1 MLPVGDAWHDERVR
15 PEDEIPHGLRVAA
28 AFGWRLLVLLA
39 VAWVAL
45 QLLVAVEFVAVALFV
60 ALIIAALVGPLV
72 NVLHNVM
79 PRGPAVALGLVA
91 VVAVIIGVFVFIGT
105 QVAGQAEG
113 LAIQFR
119 QGIDEILRWLET
131 GPLHLTS
138 EAVTEYVNAIRTW
151 ITEHQSDLAT
161 TAIGASGTI
170 AEFFTGF
177 ALAIFASV
185 FFLLGGR
192 EIWSWLVGLFP
203 QRQRG
208 RIDGVGQVAWNTFAG
223 YTRGIVVVAFVNAV
237 LVLIGLLVLRVP
249 LAFPLAL
256 LVFLFSFIP
265 LIGAPI
271 ATAIAAVVA
280 LAARGPLI
288 ALAVI
293 VLIVLI
299 GQFEGHV
306 LQPLVMSKAVNLHPL
321 AVGVAVA
328 CGTVLAGIVG
338 AVIAVPVVAVLY
350 SSIRFWV
357 NTGSRSGFSPPPSDP
372 TGTGAALP

>member
-1 MLPVGDAWHDERVR
+1 VLVPEGTWHDERVR
-15 PEDEIPHGLRVAA
+15 PDDEIPHGMRVAA
-28 AFGWRLLVLLA
+28 AFSWRLLVLLLVGYVGLQIVIA
-39 VAWVAL
+39 VE
-45 QLLVAVEFVAVALFV
+45 LVAVAIFV
-60 ALIIAALVGPLV
+60 ALIISALVAPLV
-72 NVLHNVM
+72 NILHNVM
-79 PRGPAVALGLVA
+79 PRGLAVAVGLVT
-91 VVAVIIGVFVFIGT
+91 VVAAIVGVFVFIGA
-105 QVAGQAEG
+105 QVAGQWEG
-113 LAIQFR
+113 LVEQFR
-119 QGIDEILRWLET
+119 VGTDEILRWLEN
-131 GPLHLTS
+131 GPLHLTTDAIS
-138 EAVTEYVNAIRTW
+138 EYVNAVRTW
-151 ITEHQSDLAT
+151 ITEHQSDLAS
-161 TAIGASGTI
+161 TAIGASGTLV
-170 AEFFTGF
+170 EFFTGF
-177 ALAIFASV
+177 ALAVFASV

-192 EIWSWLVGLFP
+192 EIWTWMVGLFP

-208 RIDGVGQVAWNTFAG
+208 RIDGVGQVAWGSFAG
-223 YTRGIVVVAFVNAV
+223 YTRGIVIVAFVNAV
-237 LVLIGLLVLRVP
+237 LVLFGLLVLSVP

-293 VLIVLI
+293 VLIVLV

-321 AVGVAVA
+321 AVGLAVA
-328 CGTVLAGIVG
+328 SGTVLAGIVG
-338 AVIAVPVVAVLY
+338 AVIAVPLVAVLY

-357 NTGSRSGFSPPPSDP
+357 NTGSRSGFTPPPADP

>member
-1 MLPVGDAWHDERVR
+1 MLLVGDAWHDERVR

-28 AFGWRLLVLLA
+28 AFGWRLLVLVA

-45 QLLVAVEFVAVALFV
+45 QVLVAVEFVAVALFV

-208 RIDGVGQVAWNTFAG
+208 RIDGVGQVAWGTFAG

>member
-1 MLPVGDAWHDERVR
+1 MTTWHDEQMR
-15 PEDEIPHGLRVAA
+15 PDDEIPHGMRVAA

-39 VAWVAL
+39 VAYVAVRVV
-45 QLLVAVEFVAVALFV
+45 VAVELVAVALFV
-60 ALIIAALVGPLV
+60 GLIISALVGPLV
-72 NVLHNVM
+72 NVLNLAV
-79 PRGPAVALGLVA
+79 PRGLAVAVGLIA
-91 VVAVIIGVFVFIGT
+91 VVAGIVGVFVFIGS
-105 QVAGQAEG
+105 QVAGQWEG
-113 LAIQFR
+113 LSQEFR
-119 QGIDEILRWLET
+119 EGIDQILQWLED

-138 EAVTEYVNAIRTW
+138 DAISEYIDAARTW
-151 ITEHQSDLAT
+151 IADNQSDLANR
-161 TAIGASGTI
+161 AVDASGTLV
-170 AEFFTGF
+170 EVFTGF
-177 ALAIFASV
+177 ALAVFASV

-192 EIWSWLVGLFP
+192 QIWEWIVGLFP
-203 QRQRG
+203 MRQRG
-208 RIDGVGQVAWNTFAG
+208 RIDGVGQVAWGSFAG
-223 YTRGIVVVAFVNAV
+223 YTRGIVIVASVNAV
-237 LVLIGLLVLRVP
+237 LVLIGLLVLSVP

-288 ALAVI
+288 AVAVI

-306 LQPLVMSKAVNLHPL
+306 LQPLVMSKAVHLHPL
-321 AVGVAVA
+321 AVGLAVA

-338 AVIAVPVVAVLY
+338 AVVAVPLVAVLY

-357 NTGSRSGFSPPPSDP
+357 NTGSRAGFSPPPADP

>member
-1 MLPVGDAWHDERVR
+1 M
-15 PEDEIPHGLRVAA
+15 RVAA

-39 VAWVAL
+39 VAAVIVRA
-45 QLLVAVEFVAVALFV
+45 VIAVEFVAIAVFV
-60 ALIIAALVGPLV
+60 ALIITALVGPLV
-72 NVLHNVM
+72 GILHRAM
-79 PRGPAVALGLVA
+79 PRGLAVALGLIA
-91 VVAVIIGVFVFIGT
+91 VVLVLVGVFTFIGT
-105 QVAGQAEG
+105 QVASQWNG
-113 LAIQFR
+113 LAVQFR
-119 QGIDEILRWLET
+119 DGLTQIQVWLEN
-131 GPLHLTS
+131 GPLHLT
-138 EAVTEYVNAIRTW
+138 TDAIAEWITAARSW
-151 ITEHQSDLAT
+151 ITEHQGDLAS

-170 AEFFTGF
+170 AEFLTGF
-177 ALAIFASV
+177 ALAVFTSV

-192 EIWSWLVGLFP
+192 QIWEWMVNLFP
-203 QRQRG
+203 GRQRG
-208 RIDGVGQVAWNTFAG
+208 RIDGVGQVAWSSFAG
-223 YTRGIVVVAFVNAV
+223 YTRGIVIVAFVNAV
-237 LVLIGLLVLRVP
+237 LVLIGLLLLRVP

-265 LIGAPI
+265 LIGAPL

-280 LAARGPLI
+280 LAARGPWI

-321 AVGVAVA
+321 AVGLSVA

-338 AVIAVPVVAVLY
+338 AVIAVPLVAVAY
-350 SSIRFWV
+350 SSIRFWA
-357 NTGSRSGFSPPPSDP
+357 NTSSRSGFNPPPPTDP

>member
-1 MLPVGDAWHDERVR
+1 MR
-15 PEDEIPHGLRVAA
+15 PDDEIPHGMRVAA

-39 VAWVAL
+39 VAFVFVRAVVAI
-45 QLLVAVEFVAVALFV
+45 EFVAIAVFV
-60 ALIIAALVGPLV
+60 ALIITALVGPLV

-79 PRGPAVALGLVA
+79 PRGLAVALGLA
-91 VVAVIIGVFVFIGT
+91 TVVLLIFGVFAFIGT
-105 QVAGQAEG
+105 QVASQWNG
-113 LAIQFR
+113 LSLQFR
-119 QGIDEILRWLET
+119 NGLIEIQLWLEN
-131 GPLHLTS
+131 GPLHLT
-138 EAVTEYVNAIRTW
+138 TDAIAEW
-151 ITEHQSDLAT
+151 ITAARAWITDHSSDLAS

-177 ALAIFASV
+177 ALAVFASV

-192 EIWSWLVGLFP
+192 EIWQWLVDLFP
-203 QRQRG
+203 NRQRG
-208 RIDGVGQVAWNTFAG
+208 RIDGVGQVAWTSFAG
-223 YTRGIVVVAFVNAV
+223 YTRGIVIVAFVNAV

-265 LIGAPI
+265 LIGAPL

-280 LAARGPLI
+280 LAARGPWI

-321 AVGVAVA
+321 VVGLSVA
-328 CGTVLAGIVG
+328 CGTVLAGIIG
-338 AVIAVPVVAVLY
+338 AVIAVPLVAVAY

-357 NTGSRSGFSPPPSDP
+357 NTGSRSGFNPPPPSDP

>member
-1 MLPVGDAWHDERVR
+1 M
-15 PEDEIPHGLRVAA
+15 RVAA
-28 AFGWRLLVLLA
+28 AFGWRLLVLVA
-39 VAWVAL
+39 VGYIAVR
-45 QLLVAVEFVAVALFV
+45 VIIAVEFVAVALFV

-72 NVLHNVM
+72 NILHNGI
-79 PRGPAVALGLVA
+79 PRGAAVAFGLVI
-91 VVAVIIGVFVFIGT
+91 VVAAILGIFVFIGT
-105 QVAGQAEG
+105 QVASQWEG
-113 LAIQFR
+113 LSIQFR
-119 QGIDEILRWLET
+119 QGIDEILVWLEQ
-131 GPLHLTS
+131 GPLHLTTDAIS
-138 EAVTEYVNAIRTW
+138 QYVDAGRTW

-170 AEFFTGF
+170 VEFFTGF

-192 EIWSWLVGLFP
+192 EIWSWMVGLFP

-208 RIDGVGQVAWNTFAG
+208 RIDGVGQVAWGSFAG

-280 LAARGPLI
+280 LAARGPWI

-293 VLIVLI
+293 ALIVI
-299 GQFEGHV
+299 VGQFEGHV
-306 LQPLVMSKAVNLHPL
+306 LQPLVMSKAVHLHPL
-321 AVGVAVA
+321 VVGIAVA
-328 CGTVLAGIVG
+328 AGTVLAGIVG
-338 AVIAVPVVAVLY
+338 AVIAVPLVAVAY

-357 NTGSRSGFSPPPSDP
+357 NTGSRAQFSPPPPADP
-372 TGTGAALP
+372 TGTGAALL

>member
-1 MLPVGDAWHDERVR
+1 MR
-15 PEDEIPHGLRVAA
+15 PDDEIPHGMQVAA

-39 VAWVAL
+39 VAYVVVTAVSAL
-45 QLLVAVEFVAVALFV
+45 GFVAVALFV
-60 ALIIAALVGPLV
+60 ALIISALVGPIV
-72 NVLHNVM
+72 NALHGYM
-79 PRGPAVALGLVA
+79 PRGLAVGLGLVA
-91 VVAVIIGVFVFIGT
+91 VVAAIVGVFVFIGS
-105 QVAGQAEG
+105 QVANQWQG
-113 LAIQFR
+113 LAEQFR
-119 QGIDEILRWLET
+119 SGLVDIQLWLEN

-138 EAVTEYVNAIRTW
+138 DAIGSWLSSIRAW
-151 ITEHQSDLAT
+151 ISEHQGDLAS
-161 TAIGASGTI
+161 TALGASGTI

-185 FFLLGGR
+185 FFLLQGR
-192 EIWSWLVGLFP
+192 QIWTWLVGLFP

-208 RIDGVGQVAWNTFAG
+208 RIDGVGQVAWGSFAG
-223 YTRGIVVVAFVNAV
+223 YTRGTVIVAVVNAV
-237 LVLIGLLVLRVP
+237 MVTIGLLLLSVP
-249 LAFPLAL
+249 LAFPLGL

-280 LAARGPLI
+280 LAARGPWI

-293 VLIVLI
+293 GIIVLV

-306 LQPLVMSKAVNLHPL
+306 LQPIVMSKQVNLHPL
-321 AVGVAVA
+321 VVGLSVAA
-328 CGTVLAGIVG
+328 GTVLAGIIG
-338 AVIAVPVVAVLY
+338 AVVAVPLVAVAY

-357 NTGSRSGFSPPPSDP
+357 NTGSRATFNPPPPTDP

>member
-1 MLPVGDAWHDERVR
+1 M
-15 PEDEIPHGLRVAA
+15 RVAA

-39 VAWVAL
+39 VGYVAL
-45 QLLVAVEFVAVALFV
+45 QVVIAVEFVAVALFV
-60 ALIIAALVGPLV
+60 AMIIAALVAPLV
-72 NVLHNVM
+72 NILHNVL
-79 PRGPAVALGLVA
+79 PRGLAVAVGLVV
-91 VVAVIIGVFVFIGT
+91 VVAAIVGVFVFIGT
-105 QVAGQAEG
+105 QVAEQWEG
-113 LAIQFR
+113 LTIQFR
-119 QGIDEILRWLET
+119 QGIDEILVWLEN
-131 GPLHLTS
+131 GPLHLTTD
-138 EAVTEYVNAIRTW
+138 AITEYVNAARTW
-151 ITEHQSDLAT
+151 ITEHQSDLAS

-170 AEFFTGF
+170 VEGFTGF

-192 EIWSWLVGLFP
+192 EIWAWMVGLFP
-203 QRQRG
+203 VRQRG
-208 RIDGVGQVAWNTFAG
+208 RIDGVGQVAWGSFAG
-223 YTRGIVVVAFVNAV
+223 YTRGIVIVAFVNAV
-237 LVLIGLLVLRVP
+237 LVLFGLLILSVP

-293 VLIVLI
+293 VLIVLV

-328 CGTVLAGIVG
+328 AGTVTAGIVG
-338 AVIAVPVVAVLY
+338 AVIAVPLVAVLY
-350 SSIRFWV
+350 SSIRFWA
-357 NTGSRSGFSPPPSDP
+357 NTGSRSGFTPPPADP

>member
-1 MLPVGDAWHDERVR
+1 MR
-15 PEDEIPHGLRVAA
+15 PDDEIPHGMRVAA

-39 VAWVAL
+39 VAYVA
-45 QLLVAVEFVAVALFV
+45 VRMVIAVEFVAVALFV

-72 NVLHNVM
+72 NVLHNVV
-79 PRGPAVALGLVA
+79 PRGVAVALGLVL
-91 VVAVIIGVFVFIGT
+91 VVAAILGVFVFIGT
-105 QVAGQAEG
+105 QVASQWEG
-113 LAIQFR
+113 LSLQFR
-119 QGIDEILRWLET
+119 EGLDEILRWLEQ

-138 EAVTEYVNAIRTW
+138 DAITGWVDAARTW
-151 ITEHQSDLAT
+151 ITEHQSDLAS
-161 TAIGASGTI
+161 TAIGYSGTI
-170 AEFFTGF
+170 VEFFTGF
-177 ALAIFASV
+177 ALAIFAAV

-192 EIWSWLVGLFP
+192 EIWTWLVGLFP

-208 RIDGVGQVAWNTFAG
+208 RIDGVGQVAWGSFAG
-223 YTRGIVVVAFVNAV
+223 YTRGIVIVALVNAV
-237 LVLIGLLVLRVP
+237 LVLIGLLVLQVP

-280 LAARGPLI
+280 LAARGPWI

-293 VLIVLI
+293 ALIVII

-306 LQPLVMSKAVNLHPL
+306 LQPLVMSKAVHLHPL

-338 AVIAVPVVAVLY
+338 AVIAVPLVAVLY

-357 NTGSRSGFSPPPSDP
+357 NTGSRAQFSPPPPSDP

>member
-1 MLPVGDAWHDERVR
+1 MR
-15 PEDEIPHGLRVAA
+15 PDDEIPHGLQVAA

-39 VAWVAL
+39 VAYVAIRS
-45 QLLVAVEFVAVALFV
+45 VIAIEFVAVAIFV
-60 ALIIAALVGPLV
+60 ALIISALVGPLV
-72 NVLHNVM
+72 NVLQRFM
-79 PRGPAVALGLVA
+79 PRGAAVTLGLIA
-91 VVAVIIGVFVFIGT
+91 VVSIILGVFTFIGT
-105 QVAGQAEG
+105 QVAGQVQG
-113 LAIQFR
+113 LSIQFR
-119 QGIDEILRWLET
+119 QGIDEILQWMQT

-138 EAVTEYVNAIRTW
+138 DAITEYVNAARTW

-170 AEFFTGF
+170 VEFFTGF

-185 FFLLGGR
+185 FFLVGGR
-192 EIWSWLVGLFP
+192 EIWEWMVGLFP

-208 RIDGVGQVAWNTFAG
+208 RIDGVGQVAWGSFAG
-223 YTRGIVVVAFVNAV
+223 YTRGIVIVAFVNAV
-237 LVLIGLLVLRVP
+237 LVLIGLLIFRVP

-288 ALAVI
+288 ALGVI
-293 VLIVLI
+293 VLIVLV

-306 LQPLVMSKAVNLHPL
+306 LQPLVMSKAVHLHPL

-338 AVIAVPVVAVLY
+338 AVIAVPLVAVLY

-357 NTGSRSGFSPPPSDP
+357 NTGSKAGFSPPPSDP

>member
-1 MLPVGDAWHDERVR
+1 MLARRYAWHDERVR

-28 AFGWRLLVLLA
+28 AFGWRLLVLVA

-45 QLLVAVEFVAVALFV
+45 QVLVAVEFVAVALFV

-177 ALAIFASV
+177 ALAVFASV

-208 RIDGVGQVAWNTFAG
+208 RIDGVGQVAWTTFAG

>member
-1 MLPVGDAWHDERVR
+1 M
-15 PEDEIPHGLRVAA
+15 RVAA

-39 VAWVAL
+39 VAYVAL
-45 QLLVAVEFVAVALFV
+45 RIVIAVEFVFVALFV

-72 NVLHNVM
+72 NVLHNVV
-79 PRGPAVALGLVA
+79 PRGVATALGLVI
-91 VVAVIIGVFVFIGT
+91 VVAAILGIFVFIGT
-105 QVAGQAEG
+105 QVASQWQGLSLQFREG
-113 LAIQFR
+113 L
-119 QGIDEILRWLET
+119 DEIVRWLEQ
-131 GPLHLTS
+131 GPLHLTTD
-138 EAVTEYVNAIRTW
+138 AITEWANTARAW
-151 ITEHQSDLAT
+151 ITQHQSDLAT

-192 EIWSWLVGLFP
+192 EIWTWLVGMFP

-208 RIDGVGQVAWNTFAG
+208 RIDGVGQVAWGSFAG

-280 LAARGPLI
+280 LAARGPWI

-293 VLIVLI
+293 ALIVI
-299 GQFEGHV
+299 VGQFEGHV
-306 LQPLVMSKAVNLHPL
+306 LQPLVMSKAVHLHPL
-321 AVGVAVA
+321 AVGISVAA
-328 CGTVLAGIVG
+328 GTVLAGIVG
-338 AVIAVPVVAVLY
+338 AVIAVPLVAVLY
-350 SSIRFWV
+350 SSIRFWA
-357 NTGSRSGFSPPPSDP
+357 NTGSRAQFSPPPPSDP

>member
-1 MLPVGDAWHDERVR
+1 MR
-15 PEDEIPHGLRVAA
+15 PDDEIPHGMRVAA

-39 VAWVAL
+39 VAYVA
-45 QLLVAVEFVAVALFV
+45 VRMVIAVEFVAVALFV

-72 NVLHNVM
+72 NVLHNIL
-79 PRGPAVALGLVA
+79 PRGIAVALGLVI
-91 VVAVIIGVFVFIGT
+91 VVLAIIGVFVFIGT
-105 QVAGQAEG
+105 QVASEWQG
-113 LAIQFR
+113 LAVQFR
-119 QGIDEILRWLET
+119 VGLDEILRWMEQ

-138 EAVTEYVNAIRTW
+138 DAITQWVNAARTW
-151 ITEHQSDLAT
+151 ITEHQSDLAS

-170 AEFFTGF
+170 VEFFTGF

-192 EIWSWLVGLFP
+192 EIWTWLVGLFP

-208 RIDGVGQVAWNTFAG
+208 RIDGVGQVAWGSFAG

-271 ATAIAAVVA
+271 ATAIAAIVA
-280 LAARGPLI
+280 LAARGPWI

-293 VLIVLI
+293 VLIVI
-299 GQFEGHV
+299 VGQFEGHV
-306 LQPLVMSKAVNLHPL
+306 LQPLVMSKAVHLHPL
-321 AVGVAVA
+321 VVGISVA
-328 CGTVLAGIVG
+328 CGTVVAGIVG
-338 AVIAVPVVAVLY
+338 AVIAVPLVAVLY
-350 SSIRFWV
+350 SSIRFWA
-357 NTGSRSGFSPPPSDP
+357 NTGSRAQFTPPPPTDP

>member
-1 MLPVGDAWHDERVR
+1 M
-15 PEDEIPHGLRVAA
+15 RVAA
-28 AFGWRLLVLLA
+28 AFSWRLLVLLA
-39 VAWVAL
+39 VAYVAL
-45 QLLVAVEFVAVALFV
+45 QVVVALELVAVALFV
-60 ALIIAALVGPLV
+60 GLIIAALVGPLV
-72 NVLHNVM
+72 NILHVAVA
-79 PRGPAVALGLVA
+79 RGPAVAVGLVA
-91 VVAVIIGVFVFIGT
+91 VVAGIVGVFVFIGT
-105 QVAGQAEG
+105 QIAGQWNG
-113 LAIQFR
+113 LSVQFR
-119 QGIDEILRWLET
+119 DGIDQILQWLQD

-138 EAVTEYVNAIRTW
+138 DAIAQYIDEARAW
-151 ITEHQSDLAT
+151 IAENQSDLANR
-161 TAIGASGTI
+161 AVDLSGTLV
-170 AEFFTGF
+170 EFFTGF
-177 ALAIFASV
+177 ALAVFASV

-192 EIWSWLVGLFP
+192 EIWEWIVGLFP
-203 QRQRG
+203 ARQRG
-208 RIDGVGQVAWNTFAG
+208 RIDGVGQVAWGSFAG

-237 LVLIGLLVLRVP
+237 LVLIGLLVLQVP

-280 LAARGPLI
+280 LAARGPWI

-293 VLIVLI
+293 ALIVLI

-306 LQPLVMSKAVNLHPL
+306 LQPLVMSKAVHLHPL

-338 AVIAVPVVAVLY
+338 AVVAVPLVAVLY

-357 NTGSRSGFSPPPSDP
+357 NTGSRSGFSPPPADP

>member
-1 MLPVGDAWHDERVR
+1 MR

-28 AFGWRLLVLLA
+28 AFSWRLLVLMALGY
-39 VAWVAL
+39 VAL
-45 QLLVAVEFVAVALFV
+45 RILVSIEFVAVALFV

-72 NVLHNVM
+72 SILHGFM
-79 PRGPAVALGLVA
+79 PRGPAVAVGLIA
-91 VVAVIIGVFVFIGT
+91 VVAGIVGIFVFIGT
-105 QVAGQAEG
+105 QVAGQWEG
-113 LAIQFR
+113 LVIQFR
-119 QGIDEILRWLET
+119 QGIDEILAWLEN

-138 EAVTEYVNAIRTW
+138 DAITEYVNAARTW
-151 ITEHQSDLAT
+151 ITEHQSDLAS

-170 AEFFTGF
+170 VEFFTGF
-177 ALAIFASV
+177 ALAIFAAV

-192 EIWSWLVGLFP
+192 EIWAWLVGLFP

-208 RIDGVGQVAWNTFAG
+208 RIDGVGQVAWGSFAG
-223 YTRGIVVVAFVNAV
+223 YTRGIVTVAFVNAV

-271 ATAIAAVVA
+271 ATAIAAIVA
-280 LAARGPLI
+280 LAARGPWI

-306 LQPLVMSKAVNLHPL
+306 LQPLVMSKAVHLHPL

-328 CGTVLAGIVG
+328 AGTVLAGIVG

-357 NTGSRSGFSPPPSDP
+357 NTGSRAGFTPPPSDP